1 MQVVLRVLVA
11 VAFCCGLST
20 MVPAAGAAEPET
32 TTAASPCGIAGYIG
46 LEEECEVVGDVAG
59 AVTNPAGAGAEAAES
74 LIGAADDVRDT
85 VGGVRDAV
93 GDTMEFL
100 SDPLYYL
107 ASAAQDG
114 ARSLATDVLPAMQSA
129 LQPDL
134 SLDWWTSAYM
144 VTFALA
150 ILMWVIQLLWAF
162 VQTARGQMGPSG
174 LAEVIGERTPLFFIG
189 ALFGPAVGVFA
200 LAVTGALTRSV
211 IEIFLGDGSADGASA
226 TGLGE
231 LIQETDPDRMPGGDF
246 VALILYSAMA
256 VGLLFVLITL
266 AIMLVMLYLS
276 GIAFPLVWS
285 WVTNPQHAAMGWKVV
300 HVWAGIL
307 LTQPL
312 LFLML
317 GGAIRLADSALLE
330 GQIGGTG
337 EGAGAGLRTMI
348 ALLVAVVALW
358 MAAFTPVLLV
368 KFAPITPSDAG
379 SQGVGWRDLKSGM
392 GGGIVA
398 GSLASVSG
406 RLAGGGGGGGR
417 AGGSSRSAAGAGSG
431 GAKSDPSGG
440 RALESSLLTGG
451 GPGGG
456 EGPAGGRGSSDE
468 SRGGVAANQG
478 GRSRGGSSES
488 GSRSLGEQAPHAGE
502 RSGTTAGG
510 SAGGDR
516 GESLVG
522 VTGGGGRNAPP
533 PAGGGGQGAP
543 GVVASTPG
551 PRRSSGPG
559 AGTGVP
565 AQGRSG
571 SSGSGGGTG
580 GRSLPEPR
588 RREDREDGR

>member
-1 MQVVLRVLVA
+1 MGALLALLMV
-11 VAFCCGLST
+11 GLGTS
-20 MVPAAGAAEPET
+20 AANAAEP
-32 TTAASPCGIAGYIG
+32 APQALPDGCD
-46 LEEECEVVGDVAG
+46 LVGDVAG
-59 AVTNPAGAGAEAAES
+59 LLPVGGDAAEGVCDVVTDPVGTGAEVAEG
-74 LIGAADDVRDT
+74 LRDTAGDVRDT

-174 LAEVIGERTPLFFIG
+174 LAEVISERTPLFFIG

-200 LAVTGALTRSV
+200 LAVTGALTRSI
-211 IEIFLGDGSADGASA
+211 IEIFLGDGTADGASA

-266 AIMLVMLYLS
+266 AIMLVTLYLS

-337 EGAGAGLRTMI
+337 EGAGVGLRTMI

-406 RLAGGGGGGGR
+406 RLAGGGGGR
-417 AGGSSRSAAGAGSG
+417 AGGSAKSAAGAGGG

-451 GPGGG
+451 PGGG
-456 EGPAGGRGSSDE
+456 QGGSEGAGGGRGSSDGT
-468 SRGGVAANQG
+468 RGGIAANQG

-502 RSGTTAGG
+502 RGSTTAGG

-533 PAGGGGQGAP
+533 PAGGGGQGAA
-543 GVVASTPG
+543 GVGASTPG
-551 PRRSSGPG
+551 SRRSSGPG

-565 AQGRSG
+565 APGRPG